1 VEKTTMKIK
10 YGSYEFLVMPFRLC
24 NVLSTFTTFMDSIFH
39 EKLDEFVIIYIDDI
53 LVYSKTT
60 KKHKENLEYVLSKF
74 YENNFFVNT
83 AKNEFAQ
90 EEMDFLGHILSWEGV
105 KLDPKKLQTT
115 QDWKRIIMVKGVRSF
130 LGLANFYWK
139 FIKGFS

>member
-1 VEKTTMKIK
+1 
-10 YGSYEFLVMPFRLC
+10 
-24 NVLSTFTTFMDSIFH
+24 MDSIFH

>member
-1 VEKTTMKIK
+1 MKIK